1 MRAIIKK
8 LIKRNQALMV
18 VFNILKYLTGKASVT
33 TVNPICFDG
42 WKMATGTRT
51 PWMNGGTNAFSRSF
65 SETDFLLKT
74 LVAEKKI
81 VLTQF
86 NPCNVTPELEGLT
99 WRHFI
104 VYWSATYSIQNTKS
118 ERKNLAEFGVCDG
131 LTAYYAIS
139 AAKKLQVSFE
149 AYLYDAWEEMKS
161 EFLLD
166 SEKSSAGSYSY
177 LNLENTK
184 NNLSYLSVEQLIFN
198 KGYIPEVFG
207 SAQNPD
213 QLVWIHID
221 LNSAMPTIQALDK
234 FWDLLEVGGLILF
247 DDFAWPGYEDTQ
259 NQVEKWMLNKKC
271 NILHLPTGQ
280 AIIFKQGEKGFR

>member
-1 MRAIIKK
+1 MRK
-8 LIKRNQALMV
+8 LIKAIKNYKTMKVL
-18 VFNILKYLTGKASVT
+18 FDIIKYLIGKASIT
-33 TVNPICFDG
+33 TVIPIYFDG

-51 PWMNGGTNAFSRSF
+51 PWMNGGNNAFSKSF
-65 SETDFLLKT
+65 AETDLQLKA

-86 NPCNVTPELEGLT
+86 NPNNVTPELEDLT
-99 WRHFI
+99 WRHYM
-104 VYWSATYSIQNTKS
+104 VYWSATYSIQNTTS

-149 AYLYDAWEEMKS
+149 AYLYDAWEAMKS

-166 SEKSSAGSYSY
+166 SEKSSVGSYSY

-184 NNLSYLSVEQLIFN
+184 NNLSYLEVEQLIFN
-198 KGYIPEVFG
+198 KGYIPEVFD
-207 SAQNPD
+207 SAQNPA

-221 LNSAMPTIQALDK
+221 LNSATPTIQALDK
-234 FWDLLEVGGLILF
+234 FWVQLEVGGLILL

-259 NQVEKWMLNKKC
+259 NHVEKWTLNKKC
-271 NILHLPTGQ
+271 HILHLPTGQ
-280 AIIFKQGEKGFR
+280 AIIFKQGKSD